1 MDWTFGIFSYFT
13 VWILSLTVFYGSSSN
28 AAPAPRPGEDNM
40 LGEYG
45 DLFGTGLMANHV
57 PRLGRRSLS
66 PFNSKQRN
74 GFRFFGAPGDGG
86 GSGELNPNRN
96 LAGFFGPLFNR
107 YENFRYYGGR
117 PGEELARGLLRD
129 KRQQEEYSDG
139 LSLQADKA
147 DIGKD
152 IPAQAPAAKT
162 KASKP
167 DIDQDYWQNVIG
179 EATIN
184 SVLEK
189 MAEIGET
196 REVIEDFNRYKA
208 FGVGNPLPK
217 YLARWNHPVNTP
229 KVSVP
234 QTSYPNKDVLN
245 KYKSYYPQSSV
256 AFPRRKKGRTFTRI
270 FSRR

>member
-1 MDWTFGIFSYFT
+1 MDWTF
-13 VWILSLTVFYGSSSN
+13 VWIISLIFMSGGSL
-28 AAPAPRPGEDNM
+28 AAPAPKPGEDM
-40 LGEYG
+40 LGEFG
-45 DLFGTGLMANHV
+45 DLFGNAQMANHV

-74 GFRFFGAPGDGG
+74 GFRFFGGVGDGG
-86 GSGELNPNRN
+86 ASGEPARNRN

-129 KRQQEEYSDG
+129 KKQDEYP
-139 LSLQADKA
+139 LSLQSDEKKDKES
-147 DIGKD
+147 
-152 IPAQAPAAKT
+152 IPPSAKP

-167 DIDQDYWQNVIG
+167 EASDQDYWQNVIG

-196 REVIEDFNRYKA
+196 REIIEDFNNYNA
-208 FGVGNPLPK
+208 YGVGNPLPK
-217 YLARWNHPVNTP
+217 YLARWNHPVSTP
-229 KVSVP
+229 KVKVP
-234 QTSYPNKDVLN
+234 QTSTNLN
-245 KYKSYYPQSSV
+245 KYKGYYPKSL

-270 FSRR
+270 FSRRR

>member
-1 MDWTFGIFSYFT
+1 
-13 VWILSLTVFYGSSSN
+13 
-28 AAPAPRPGEDNM
+28 
-40 LGEYG
+40 
-45 DLFGTGLMANHV
+45 MANHV

-74 GFRFFGAPGDGG
+74 GFRFFGGVGDGG
-86 GSGELNPNRN
+86 ASGEPARNRN

-117 PGEELARGLLRD
+117 PSTE
-129 KRQQEEYSDG
+129 
-139 LSLQADKA
+139 
-147 DIGKD
+147 
-152 IPAQAPAAKT
+152 T

-167 DIDQDYWQNVIG
+167 EASDQDYWQNVIG

-196 REVIEDFNRYKA
+196 REIIEDFNNYNA
-208 FGVGNPLPK
+208 YGVGNPLPK
-217 YLARWNHPVNTP
+217 YLARWNHPVATP
-229 KVSVP
+229 KVKVP
-234 QTSYPNKDVLN
+234 QTSTNLN
-245 KYKSYYPQSSV
+245 KYKGYYPKSI

-270 FSRR
+270 FSRRR

>member
-1 MDWTFGIFSYFT
+1 MNG
-13 VWILSLTVFYGSSSN
+13 GSQ
-28 AAPAPRPGEDNM
+28 AAPAPKPGEDM

-45 DLFGTGLMANHV
+45 DLFGNAQMANHV

-66 PFNSKQRN
+66 PFDSKHRN
-74 GFRFFGAPGDGG
+74 GFRFFGDGG
-86 GSGELNPNRN
+86 DLQRSRN
-96 LAGFFGPLFNR
+96 LAGFFGPVFNPR

-129 KRQQEEYSDG
+129 KKQDEYALPLQTDKITEKEDSLPSSESSD
-139 LSLQADKA
+139 
-147 DIGKD
+147 
-152 IPAQAPAAKT
+152 T
-162 KASKP
+162 KATKP
-167 DIDQDYWQNVIG
+167 EAIDQDYWSKVIG

-196 REVIEDFNRYKA
+196 SQIIEDFNNYEA
-208 FGVGNPLPK
+208 TGVGNPLPK

-229 KVSVP
+229 KYRVP
-234 QTSYPNKDVLN
+234 QPSIP
-245 KYKSYYPQSSV
+245 KYKSFYPKSS

>member
-1 MDWTFGIFSYFT
+1 MDWTF
-13 VWILSLTVFYGSSSN
+13 VWILSLLIFYGGASN

-74 GFRFFGAPGDGG
+74 GFRFFGGIGDGG
-86 GSGELNPNRN
+86 GSGELHRNRN

-129 KRQQEEYSDG
+129 KRQQEEYSD
-139 LSLQADKA
+139 LFSLQADKA
-147 DIGKD
+147 DVGKD
-152 IPAQAPAAKT
+152 ASVTAGPAEAATKT
-162 KASKP
+162 KANKP
-167 DIDQDYWQNVIG
+167 DIDQDYWKNVIG

-184 SVLEK
+184 NVLEK

-196 REVIEDFNRYKA
+196 REMIEDFNQYKA

-217 YLARWNHPVNTP
+217 YLARWNHPVNSP
-229 KVSVP
+229 KASVP
-234 QTSYPNKDVLN
+234 KTSYPNKDPLN